1 MTEQSKEMLSVI
13 AHRVKMSGYD
23 LKCGREREWKEEKPP
38 QTRPSVGSLD
48 PLLETVQSTSASSFA
63 SCLLH
68 LECRMD
74 LSKFLYCRNV
84 KFVAVAGP
92 RNFSLLLLTPNTV

>member
-1 MTEQSKEMLSVI
+1 MLSVI

-23 LKCGREREWKEEKPP
+23 LKCGRGREWKEEKTP
-38 QTRPSVGSLD
+38 QTCPSVGSFD
-48 PLLETVQSTSASSFA
+48 PLLETVQSMSVSSFA

-84 KFVAVAGP
+84 KFVAVAGL
-92 RNFSLLLLTPNTV
+92 RNFFLAITNT